1 MSFVSIYPQ
10 KSIKQLA
17 EIKGGK
23 RLPAGHSFSLSPT
36 QYSYIRAQDI
46 RHGKIETPSVF
57 IEATTYEALHRYRVF
72 NGDVLITIAG
82 NIADIGY
89 VDQTLNGVSLTENA
103 VRLTGFNRIDSK
115 YLAYALQIP
124 DIQAEMKASAAGA
137 AQPKLGIYKVKD
149 VYLPVPDDVFVQKRI
164 SLVLSAY
171 DDLIDTN
178 RRRIALLEESA
189 RLLYREWFVNLRF
202 PGHELVKWQDGLP
215 EGWLPAA
222 LTELVNCSPKTV
234 FEKGKSYP
242 FVPMQ
247 SLSES
252 GMVIGTREERVI
264 SGGAKFQNLDT
275 LLARITPCLE
285 NGKTA
290 FVQFL
295 DEERPV
301 ASGST
306 EFIVMRSKT
315 VNPYWVYCLARD
327 ESFREHAIRSMAG
340 ADGRQRVNPK
350 CFETYMTYQA
360 PELILK
366 EFETLVAPVFEQVE
380 TLARQNVVLM
390 AARDE
395 LLPKLMSG
403 AIRA

>member
-1 MSFVSIYPQ
+1 MIASKKIRDYCEITSSKRIFASEYVDSGVPFYRSKEVIERQSGKLEVSTEIFISESRFEEIEQKFGAPQ
-10 KSIKQLA
+10 EADLLLTSVGTLGVPYVVNKNERFYFKDGNLTWFRKFNGLSSRYLYYW
-17 EIKGGK
+17 
-23 RLPAGHSFSLSPT
+23 FLSP
-36 QYSYIRAQDI
+36 I
-46 RHGKIETPSVF
+46 GKAELKK
-57 IEATTYEALHRYRVF
+57 ATIGSSQSAY
-72 NGDVLITIAG
+72 TINLLSDLA
-82 NIADIGY
+82 IDPP
-89 VDQTLNGVSLTENA
+89 DFDLQLNVVNL
-103 VRLTGFNRIDSK
+103 
-115 YLAYALQIP
+115 
-124 DIQAEMKASAAGA
+124 
-137 AQPKLGIYKVKD
+137 
-149 VYLPVPDDVFVQKRI
+149 
-164 SLVLSAY
+164 LSTY
-171 DDLIDTN
+171 DDLIETN
-178 RRRIALLEESA
+178 HHRIALLEESA

-202 PGHELVKWQDGLP
+202 PGYELAKWQDGLP
-215 EGWLPAA
+215 EGWLPAS
-222 LTELVNCSPKTV
+222 LTELVDCNPKTV

-403 AIRA
+403 AIRV